1 MDLSISAAG
10 IQNAS
15 AAFEAAASGIT
26 QAFQSAGN
34 PLTEGS
40 TMSDSV
46 DLSTAMASLLKSN
59 LDFMANIK
67 MEIVES
73 QMNQSTFSLIG

>member
-1 MDLSISAAG
+1 
-10 IQNAS
+10 
-15 AAFEAAASGIT
+15 
-26 QAFQSAGN
+26 
-34 PLTEGS
+34 
-40 TMSDSV
+40 MSDSV